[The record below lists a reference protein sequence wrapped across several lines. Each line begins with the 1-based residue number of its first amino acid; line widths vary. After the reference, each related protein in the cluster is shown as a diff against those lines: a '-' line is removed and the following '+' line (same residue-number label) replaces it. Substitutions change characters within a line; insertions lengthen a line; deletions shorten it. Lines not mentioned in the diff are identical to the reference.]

1 MRTTVDLDDDVLAAV
16 EQLRRR
22 EGMGLSEA
30 VNRLARAG
38 LAPRPARSPFRQ
50 RTAALEFAVDVRNV
64 GEVLDL
70 LDEFP

>member
-16 EQLRRR
+16 EQLRRE

-38 LAPRPARSPFRQ
+38 LRPRPVRSPFRQ

-70 LDEFP
+70 LDESR